1 MNVRTTMPAADEI
14 RSGSDPERGT
24 LTRLARLWLAA
35 SCRRSVVVVSV
46 ALVIGVALVTAA
58 AGPIHAR
65 VFGHDIFF
73 LLDNG
78 WRAFNGQR
86 VHVDYASGW
95 GPVTFLIVAGGMA
108 VSGASVAAV
117 SYGSAFVA
125 AITGV
130 WAAWL
135 SAARTRSLTA
145 IVFPLFVAL
154 MAAAP
159 FPIGVH
165 PTIPS
170 HAMVYNRYGFAL
182 LAIVMLASLQPGV
195 GSLSRRRILEE
206 ACLTGCAVAILLFLK
221 VTYFLAALPPLGLS
235 IWLWGMRRD
244 RLVAFLAGA
253 GAISLLFAAYL
264 RFDMLAMLSDLRDA
278 AGARTD
284 SVGLRNNLFSFIGMV
299 SIILLVIPVA
309 GCAWLEPEEQRGIGP
324 RPAVWVPLATA
335 IAVFLDIAF
344 LLTNAQPNSYPV
356 MTTFAAMLLF
366 PIDAL
371 LRSRA
376 HRRRGTVLLV
386 AAVATITPWTLAEG
400 YGLALSTVEAGFR
413 PVEPDVTRFEIPRL
427 RPLVLHDFPGMDR
440 FNGRNYVNHINDGV
454 RLLQSQTSAG
464 ERIATLEMF
473 EPFSYALGRP
483 PIRGG
488 IAAAAD
494 HYTLS
499 KEYHPS
505 PDRFFGD
512 ADVVMVPKVTLGN
525 DVFYDGYNRLYMPA
539 IEQRFVVA
547 AESASWRLYRKRGSA
562 RVGT

>member
-1 MNVRTTMPAADEI
+1 MPPADQV
-14 RSGSDPERGT
+14 SNGPASERGT
-24 LTRLARLWLAA
+24 LARLASLWLAA
-35 SCRRSVVVVSV
+35 PRRWSTVVVSV
-46 ALVIGVALVTAA
+46 GLVAGVALVAAA

-65 VFGHDIFF
+65 IFGHDVFF

-86 VHVDYASGW
+86 VHADYASGW

-108 VSGASVAAV
+108 VSGGSVASI

-125 AITGV
+125 AVTGV

-135 SAARTRSLTA
+135 SAARTRSLTV

-154 MAAAP
+154 MAAAS

-165 PTIPS
+165 PTLSS

-182 LAIVMLASLQPGV
+182 LAIVMLVSLQPGV
-195 GSLSRRRILEE
+195 GSLSRRRILGE

-221 VTYFLAALPPLGLS
+221 VTYFLAALPPLALS
-235 IWLWGMRRD
+235 IWLWGLRRD

-264 RFDMLAMLSDLRDA
+264 RFDVLAMLNDLRDA
-278 AGARTD
+278 AGARTE
-284 SVGLRNNLFSFIGMV
+284 SVGLRDNLFSFIGAL
-299 SIILLVIPVA
+299 SIILLVIPAA
-309 GCAWLEPEEQRGIGP
+309 GCAWLEPEQERGLGP

-335 IAVFLDIAF
+335 IAVVLDIAF

-356 MTTFAAMLLF
+356 MTTFAALLLF

-371 LRSRA
+371 LRSRV
-376 HRRRGTVLLV
+376 HRRRATVLLV
-386 AAVATITPWTLAEG
+386 AAVATITPWTAAEG
-400 YGLALSTVEAGFR
+400 YGLALSTIEARFR
-413 PVEPDVTRFEIPRL
+413 PVEADVVRFDIPRL
-427 RPLVLHDFPGMDR
+427 RSLVLHDFPGMDR
-440 FNGRNYVNHINDGV
+440 FNGRNYVKHLNDGV
-454 RLLQSQTSAG
+454 RLLQAQTSASD
-464 ERIATLEMF
+464 RIATLEIF

-488 IAAAAD
+488 IAAAAN

-505 PDRFFGD
+505 PDRFFAD
-512 ADVVMVPKVTLGN
+512 ADVVMVPKVTLGQ

-547 AESASWRLYRKRGSA
+547 AESAFWRLYRRRGRSPA
-562 RVGT
+562 GN